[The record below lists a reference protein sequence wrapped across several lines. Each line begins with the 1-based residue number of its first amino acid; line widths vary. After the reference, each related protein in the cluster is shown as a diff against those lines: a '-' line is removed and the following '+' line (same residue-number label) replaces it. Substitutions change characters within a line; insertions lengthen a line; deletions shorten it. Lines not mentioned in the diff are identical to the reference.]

1 MAFVSGMFPA
11 SKVGKGSFAG
21 STVAPRK
28 VSKGT
33 TTVMAVDS
41 FQKQF
46 QGFGKIA
53 VDYKKGKRPFEFQR
67 GTSGGSVTSL
77 PFPDNQYF
85 AGIYPISLCRRQ
97 TGVKRTLAK
106 AEQMIAMDRFRQ
118 AKASATSSGIYN
130 VRCTEGSVPQEAE
143 FKRVFSRTNAFR
155 EAQKPINERIRKM
168 YEDRKKMFMM
178 ADNSPSAE
186 KKASTMPLVNKVSVA
201 SYNESRYN
209 CSRYAIPQSVEENFI
224 MYQYEREAKQRA
236 CPNGEYKV
244 NCNDGVA
251 KGMAEQLRVA
261 VGSGRYRNQ
270 QKSMNENTQF
280 LFNAPSDATMY
291 TQPTQAQEEYFY
303 KWPSTA
309 SAKIQD

>member
-186 KKASTMPLVNKVSVA
+186 KKASTMPLVNKVRTTFTVCRLSSTCTDPRVSSFLRCLWLPTTSPATTAAAMPFRRA
-201 SYNESRYN
+201 SRRTSSCTSMSARPSRG
-209 CSRYAIPQSVEENFI
+209 P
-224 MYQYEREAKQRA
+224 
-236 CPNGEYKV
+236 
-244 NCNDGVA
+244 
-251 KGMAEQLRVA
+251 
-261 VGSGRYRNQ
+261 
-270 QKSMNENTQF
+270 
-280 LFNAPSDATMY
+280 APTASTRSTATMVL
-291 TQPTQAQEEYFY
+291 PRA
-303 KWPSTA
+303 WLSSSVLL
-309 SAKIQD
+309 SALAAIATSRRA